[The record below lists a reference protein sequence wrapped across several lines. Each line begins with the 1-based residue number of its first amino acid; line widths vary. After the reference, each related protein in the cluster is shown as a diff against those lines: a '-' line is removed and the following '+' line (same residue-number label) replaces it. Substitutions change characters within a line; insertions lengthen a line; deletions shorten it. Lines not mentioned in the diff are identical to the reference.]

1 MIYGKFAPFIHTD
14 RTVSYMELSFLIA
27 LLPCVC
33 YAIFKYGIRA
43 LMLILSCVLMNVLC
57 AMLFSKSKK
66 IRIKRTYLHNVISG
80 VLFSLMLP
88 PDTSLLIPITAS
100 VFMTFATEV
109 LFGGIAFCQVN
120 SPVLARILVEVV
132 WGERLKGFSEGSNHW
147 FAIKSLFSFARTTSS
162 VASRVEDYH
171 TAELITDGY
180 PSYIGM
186 CSVIM
191 ILIGTIYLLR
201 SRTVRTAAPI
211 CYLVT
216 VIIIRVSMH
225 IKDGVRS
232 NIAFLLISGIFFVAF
247 FLLTDRATVPQNHL
261 GGTVTGII
269 CGILTAGA
277 FEISGGITALCV
289 PVVMVNII
297 SGLVEYFTSDA
308 SERHAAVREEAQ

>member
-33 YAIFKYGIRA
+33 YAVFKYGVRA
-43 LMLILSCVLMNVLC
+43 VLLILCCSLMNVLF
-57 AMLFSKSKK
+57 AVLFAKTKK
-66 IRIKRTYLHNVISG
+66 IRSKRTYLRNVIAG
-80 VLFSLMLP
+80 VIFSLMLP
-88 PDTSLLIPITAS
+88 PDTSLIIPVAAS
-100 VFMTFATEV
+100 AIMTFMTEV
-109 LFGGIAFCQVN
+109 MFGGIAFSPVN
-120 SPVLARILVEVV
+120 SPVLTRILVEVV

-147 FAIKSLFSFARTTSS
+147 FSIKPLFSFARTTSS

-201 SRTVRTAAPI
+201 SRTVRTAAPF

-216 VIIIRVSMH
+216 TVVIRVVMH

-232 NIAFLLISGIFFVAF
+232 NIAFILVSGIFFVAF

-277 FEISGGITALCV
+277 FEMTSGITALCV
-289 PVVMVNII
+289 PVISVNLI
-297 SGLVEYFTSDA
+297 SGIIEYFTSDA
-308 SERHAAVREEAQ
+308 SERHAAVREET